1 MILDRRLNKT
11 TRLVLAVTSLSLAG
25 ACSDSSNRG
34 GQADSQQ
41 LEAVR
46 DFQSYTWQ
54 EVPAGPRWEP
64 RAGLQALEL
73 DGRFYVL
80 GGRTPRPPR
89 MPDPVPGDSDIW
101 SDVWVSEDKGETW
114 EKLLDSGGEH
124 WAPRAYFKA
133 VTKGEWLYV
142 VGGQDFQLVELPF
155 CAGQPPEECPP
166 FVSLSSFFNDVWR
179 SRDGVDWE
187 RMTEA
192 APWEGRAGLSV
203 AVLND
208 ELYVMAG
215 SKNDDSAITGG
226 PPLRIYFNDVW
237 KSSEGRQWTRVTAAA
252 DWSPR
257 AGAVVV
263 TRGDYLYML
272 GGEYGFLC
280 DPLPDCEQPYLNDVW
295 RSSDGASWELVTA
308 DAGWAPRPGHQ
319 CGVIQGSFICFGGF
333 GYPDNPTDVWASNE
347 GATWELLDT
356 PPWNARGS
364 DDIKYDFDIIVTDP
378 YDAQGDPAIYTFGG
392 DRETFDFNDPV
403 NYLRID
409 DDVWRFAP
417 P

>member
-1 MILDRRLNKT
+1 MHSDRADKKT
-11 TRLVLAVTSLSLAG
+11 YRGFAAALCLLLAS
-25 ACSDSSNRG
+25 ACSDSPNQG
-34 GQADSQQ
+34 GTGDSQQ
-41 LEAVR
+41 LAAIR

-73 DGRFYVL
+73 EGRFYVL

-89 MPDPVPGDSDIW
+89 MPNPVPGDSDIW
-101 SDVWVSEDKGETW
+101 SDVWVSDDRGETW
-114 EKLLDSGGEH
+114 EKLLESGGQH

-133 VTKGEWLYV
+133 VTKGDWLYV

-237 KSSEGRQWTRVTAAA
+237 KSSDGSEWTQVTVAA

-272 GGEYGFLC
+272 GGEFGFLC

-295 RSSDGASWELVTA
+295 RSRDGASWEMVTSS
-308 DAGWAPRPGHQ
+308 AGWAPRPGHQ
-319 CGVIQGSFICFGGF
+319 CGVIQDSFICFGGF
-333 GYPDNPTDVWASNE
+333 GVPDNPTDVWVSDD
-347 GATWELLDT
+347 GATWELLDA
-356 PPWNARGS
+356 PPWNARGPE
-364 DDIKYDFDIIVTDP
+364 DIKYDFDIIVTDP
-378 YDAQGDPAIYTFGG
+378 YDARGDPAIYTFGG
-392 DRETFDFNDPV
+392 DRETFDFSDPV

-409 DDVWRFAP
+409 DDVWRFALP
-417 P
+417 